1 MTETQLCTIL
11 KQELFDKDYDYGF
24 FFEGKKYIPNTES
37 GFDAAFAL
45 AMKELYRIQEPS
57 VTMVEKIGTCLDTV
71 LVMKALLAPMN
82 IPNKIWLVLHCAT
95 KAPHTVLT
103 FVSEGKVVYLE
114 LTPWSNKPWYGK
126 ELIYDDEK
134 AFLTHFTA
142 EGYRVIDVTD
152 KVIPGDSPSSL
163 LDESAPS

>member
-1 MTETQLCTIL
+1 MNTTQLCTLL
-11 KQELFDKDYDYGF
+11 KQELLDNGYDYGF
-24 FFEGKKYIPNTES
+24 FFNGNRYVPNRQI
-37 GFDAAFAL
+37 GFDSSFAH
-45 AMKELYRIQEPS
+45 AMKTIYRIQEPS
-57 VTMVEKIGTCLDTV
+57 VTMREKVGTCLDTV

-126 ELIYDDEK
+126 ELIYDDEN
-134 AFLTHFTA
+134 AFLAHFTA

-152 KVIPGDSPSSL
+152 KVIPGASPSSL